1 MFLLIETQSDTSNMI
16 PIQREDRVNKPNPQP
31 LALTITCITI
41 LYVYIQLLILSKC
54 QPSAYYWKYH
64 MMIIKT
70 DTF

>member
-41 LYVYIQLLILSKC
+41 LYVYIQLLILSNHTISQSSTC
-54 QPSAYYWKYH
+54 IE
-64 MMIIKT
+64 IIV
-70 DTF
+70 